1 MKQNKDQRALC
12 GGPENGAWL
21 ESLARGN
28 VLERALL
35 ASYEAWVSEG
45 RPAPH
50 VYPNPLDPGRN
61 SRTVWRR
68 RALTGP
74 YAFWKVHW
82 VGVCCEGARGFW
94 VHSFRNRW
102 RAEGLYWRGP

>member
-50 VYPNPLDPGRN
+50 CTQTPSIQGATPVRFGGAGR
-61 SRTVWRR
+61 
-68 RALTGP
+68 
-74 YAFWKVHW
+74 
-82 VGVCCEGARGFW
+82 
-94 VHSFRNRW
+94 
-102 RAEGLYWRGP
+102 